1 MKYVSTKHMSEKVIL
16 SYEIDHICSS
26 SLINE

>member
-16 SYEIDHICSS
+16 SHEIDHICLS
-26 SLINE
+26 SLIIE